1 MNVEKV
7 IRTRKSVRKYEN
19 AEINQ
24 ELMNLIK
31 QDLKQYVP
39 VFHDTKVRFEVIDN
53 VNRMKNSKLGFLW
66 GLGKINAPCCI
77 VGIYEDKEEGMLE
90 LGFALE
96 QEVLKITE
104 NGYGTCWLGTFN
116 KETFSDFCNLTEK
129 EQIGIVIAVGKA
141 KEEDFLNTRFRTMA
155 GTIKRKTIQEICLNE
170 SQDTIDKEIINI
182 IQLSILAPS
191 GSNKQPVRVVIEDN
205 KAYFYVLNERF
216 VDAGIFISHFY
227 LCAKEVYG
235 DVKVEVENPNLTCY
249 NINNEFTYVASM
261 WLHK

>member
-7 IRTRKSVRKYEN
+7 IRARKSVRKYEN
-19 AEINQ
+19 AEVDQ
-24 ELMNLIK
+24 ELINLIK
-31 QDLKQYVP
+31 QELKQYVP
-39 VFHDTKVRFEVIDN
+39 VFHDTKVRFEVIDH
-53 VNRMKNSKLGFLW
+53 VSMMKNSKLGFLW

-77 VGIYEDKEEGMLE
+77 VGIYEAKEEGMLE

-116 KETFSDFCNLTEK
+116 REFFSDFCNLTEK
-129 EQIGIVIAVGKA
+129 EQIGIVIAVGKP

-155 GTIKRKTIQEICLNE
+155 GTIKRKPIKEICLNE
-170 SQDTIDKEIINI
+170 SQDTFDKQIIEM

-205 KAYFYVLNERF
+205 KAHFYVQNERF
-216 VDAGIFISHFY
+216 IDAGIFISHYY
-227 LCAKEVYG
+227 LCAKEVYP
-235 DVKVEVENPNLTCY
+235 DVKVEVEKPGLTCY
-249 NINNEFTYVASM
+249 NISNEFAYVASIR
-261 WLHK
+261 LHK